1 MLIVYVYDEPKD
13 LVLIVTIQDARSS
26 SAATSG

>member
-1 MLIVYVYDEPKD
+1 MLIVYVYDELED
-13 LVLIVTIQDARSS
+13 LVLVLTIQDARSS